1 MGDIKM
7 RLKLERS
14 AGAVIYRRREDGQL
28 EFLIVQSV
36 INDNWGFPKGHL
48 ENDEDAQEAA
58 KREVFEEVGLKPKFD
73 FNFVRKTHYAL
84 TDTKFKT
91 VTFFLAK
98 YVPGQEVVTQKEEIL
113 ADKWVTFDAAKEYLT
128 EHGKMGVLTAARDYI
143 EK

>member
-1 MGDIKM
+1 M
-7 RLKLERS
+7 KLERS

-28 EFLIVQSV
+28 EFLIVQNV

-128 EHGKMGVLTAARDYI
+128 EHGKMGVLTAAKDYI